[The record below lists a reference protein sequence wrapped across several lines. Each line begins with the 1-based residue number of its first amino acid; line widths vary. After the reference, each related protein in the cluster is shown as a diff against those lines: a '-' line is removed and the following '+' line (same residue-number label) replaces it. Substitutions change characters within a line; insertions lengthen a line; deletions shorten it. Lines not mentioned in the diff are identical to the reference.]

1 MAAVWPRVFPINLD
15 HKQTMPSDRALKRQ
29 QLKQQLLEL
38 IQQHAG
44 GRLPPERELSE
55 RFAVARETLRRCLRE
70 LEEEGLLERRQG
82 AGTFVSGQPV
92 VKQLQLMSFSEEMRE
107 RGLLPSSEVLSIK
120 RIGATAKLSTKL
132 KLTPGSPLLE
142 LRRLRLADDEP
153 MALETA
159 YLVCERM
166 PALDPELLRQGSL
179 YELLS
184 QRFGLQVRSAQQQVQ
199 ATVLTEEEAELLE
212 VPPFSPS
219 LLVERLT
226 LSNSGQIFEFARSLY
241 RADRYRFEMNVMRA
255 PTVAPAEDD
264 HAP

>member
-1 MAAVWPRVFPINLD
+1 M
-15 HKQTMPSDRALKRQ
+15 KTSGDRAQKRQ

-70 LEEEGLLERRQG
+70 LEQDGLLERRQG

-107 RGLLPSSEVLSIK
+107 RGLIPSSEVLSIK
-120 RIGATAKLSTKL
+120 PLGADARLASKL
-132 KLTPGSPLLE
+132 KLRPGAPLLE

-153 MALETA
+153 MALETVF
-159 YLVCERM
+159 LVRERL
-166 PALDPELLRQGSL
+166 PEFDPEVLRTGSL
-179 YELLS
+179 YELLM
-184 QRFGLQVRSAQQQVQ
+184 QKFGLQIRSAQQQVQ
-199 ATVLTEEEAELLE
+199 ATVLNEEEAELLE

-219 LLVERLT
+219 LLVERLVMT
-226 LSNSGQIFEFARSLY
+226 SGGEIVEFARSLY
-241 RADRYRFEMNVMRA
+241 RADRYRFEVNVMRA
-255 PTVAPAEDD
+255 PSGALAEDD
-264 HAP
+264 RALG